1 MVLHLPE
8 CAVVELQRPIPEE
21 LKGLLGSVEVK
32 AETSFS
38 ILIYRTVGTSELP
51 WLEQLLS
58 AGTAD
63 SNSTAGLIARPP
75 LLDSC
80 SSTGMGRGGTA
91 TAEHTHTHTKS
102 YRERCRSLLDPKFSI
117 SK

>member
-8 CAVVELQRPIPEE
+8 CDVLELQCPIQVELKR
-21 LKGLLGSVEVK
+21 LLGSVEVK
-32 AETSFS
+32 AEPSFS

-63 SNSTAGLIARPP
+63 SKAARLASLPGLLSWTPAA
-75 LLDSC
+75 LL
-80 SSTGMGRGGTA
+80 A
-91 TAEHTHTHTKS
+91 WAEEVLPQLNTHTHTPKATGKDA
-102 YRERCRSLLDPKFSI
+102 DPF
-117 SK
+117 